1 MPFRTH
7 YTTRHGLKA
16 KLTATLILYLNAYLL
31 HEYRF
36 NIGVSG
42 DRETSRLRVLQV
54 AVNGIHVSSC
64 LFSSDIPSLPP
75 FSSLLPSLSLYL
87 SIYPRLVHSRY
98 RVRLISEEI
107 SETSCSLTFT
117 PLRNSSDSSAKLTGP
132 RRE

>member
-16 KLTATLILYLNAYLL
+16 KLTAMLILYLNAYLL

-64 LFSSDIPSLPP
+64 LFSSDIPSLPFTLSFPP
-75 FSSLLPSLSLYL
+75 FL
-87 SIYPRLVHSRY
+87 SIYPSIPGSCI
-98 RVRLISEEI
+98 RV
-107 SETSCSLTFT
+107 TAF
-117 PLRNSSDSSAKLTGP
+117 A
-132 RRE
+132 

>member
-16 KLTATLILYLNAYLL
+16 KLTAMLILYLNAYLL

-64 LFSSDIPSLPP
+64 LFSSDIPSLP
-75 FSSLLPSLSLYL
+75 FSLSIHL
-87 SIYPRLVHSRY
+87 SPARAFALPRSLDLRRNFRNELLSHVHP
-98 RVRLISEEI
+98 V
-107 SETSCSLTFT
+107 
-117 PLRNSSDSSAKLTGP
+117 AKFI
-132 RRE
+132 R